1 MAPSTTGSWDEG
13 MTMNGGI
20 SAMGPIG
27 GLGVGGMG
35 MGGRGAQAAM
45 TVEGGSNVF
54 AAMML

>member
-1 MAPSTTGSWDEG
+1 MDDTLGRK
-13 MTMNGGI
+13 GGL
-20 SAMGPIG
+20 P

-45 TVEGGSNVF
+45 AVGGGNAF